1 MSEIQKPWFI
11 VVAPVAT
18 AYAEPTFNSAKVTEV
33 VSGESVQILEQNK
46 EWVYVQQDDGYKSWI
61 RNFYGRFD
69 DDLFPATHMVI
80 NKGKFPFGMRVKLI
94 HENIITADG
103 QTHSMNQNIK
113 PLIQDSE
120 PDKIVEI
127 SKNLLGCPYRWGGK
141 TSFGFDCSGFVQM
154 VCCGAG
160 IKLPRDSWQQRE
172 ALKDYVI
179 DGKTAKPG
187 DLHFFGKNGK
197 VTHVG
202 FSTGGWGIIH
212 CQGIVKEEEL
222 EKGHPNSNEK
232 LSDIY
237 LSTHSIRFNLSP

>member
-1 MSEIQKPWFI
+1 M
-11 VVAPVAT
+11 VAPVAT

-127 SKNLLGCPYRWGGK
+127 SKNLLGKRCLLLRLHLQKNK
-141 TSFGFDCSGFVQM
+141 TG
-154 VCCGAG
+154 
-160 IKLPRDSWQQRE
+160 E
-172 ALKDYVI
+172 NE
-179 DGKTAKPG
+179 
-187 DLHFFGKNGK
+187 NGNNRTRK
-197 VTHVG
+197 VYG
-202 FSTGGWGIIH
+202 LQFIIH
-212 CQGIVKEEEL
+212 
-222 EKGHPNSNEK
+222 
-232 LSDIY
+232 
-237 LSTHSIRFNLSP
+237 